1 MKTLDEIMNELK
13 ACGLPCAFVRFDEPQ
28 KTPFCILRMDKSVN
42 VYSDLQMIDPL
53 DTYVIELYYRDPKDR
68 LAFEA
73 FLNKDFIWQRYS
85 TDVPID
91 DSVLMSG
98 YDLL

>member
-1 MKTLDEIMNELK
+1 MWTKDEIENELK
-13 ACGLPCAFVRFDEPQ
+13 ACGIPWAFAFFEKPQ
-28 KTPFCILRMDKSVN
+28 ATPFCILRMDKSVN